1 MKAFRL
7 IPLVMVIGCSCGQ
20 QQEAAVKAF
29 IPGRYARSVQNEFS
43 EGRDT
48 LVIENIGDDNYS
60 IQHRMTY
67 QRITNGKAGA
77 PEKKNESWMA
87 LWDEKSGALVE
98 QRRGRLIT
106 FQPSKR
112 TLMVES
118 SLYQK
123 TGSF

>member
-1 MKAFRL
+1 MKAYRL
-7 IPLVMVIGCSCGQ
+7 IPLVMVITCGCGQ
-20 QQEAAVKAF
+20 QQDAAVKAF
-29 IPGRYARSVQNEFS
+29 IPGTYARSVQNEFS
-43 EGRDT
+43 DGRDT
-48 LVIENIGDDNYS
+48 LVIENIANDNYS
-60 IQHRMTY
+60 IQRRMTY
-67 QRITNGKAGA
+67 RRITNGTAGA
-77 PEKKNESWMA
+77 LEKKTERWTA

-98 QRRGRLIT
+98 QRRGRLLT